1 MPPGT
6 ETVTITI
13 QTVDASSGAIA
24 NVETKLTGLGTVG
37 TATSAKMATMAP
49 ALEHAGAAGA
59 TFAAN
64 AASAAAEAGTG
75 YENLRGKM
83 DSVRLA
89 SEEMGIRVPR
99 AMARVIA
106 NNATLAAGLQA
117 TMGLFVA
124 IGAVTIFEQLGE
136 GAYHLYEKWMDV
148 EKEVEA
154 YSQKAAEAAEKKL
167 FDTASLETTSALL
180 RDIGQQIDELKQKR
194 EMVADVNRYGTQGTE
209 DIWGVTGEVG
219 FTPQQTAS
227 FTTANDADQAKKMGQ
242 ADQLHEHRTKLQD
255 EEAQQ
260 TLRNQAT
267 VHAAQLEGYAKNFQA
282 QKDAD
287 ALSKLHF
294 DQQRANAAA
303 LAETINASPE
313 AQKAGLYVTP
323 EALKGQYDQQQKDA
337 GATHAAQRQAADASQ
352 SRSDQQ
358 GITTAQNAAT
368 NSHLAGVALIRSQEQ
383 QAIEAA
389 KGGIREIAAI
399 REKYDQQVLDK
410 IAEEQFATEK
420 IQQTAAQAGLT
431 GVAKIR
437 AEGNERVTDLWANPA
452 NRAVPDEEKQK
463 RALALEQQTD
473 AEILDA
479 HGKFN
484 QEMDQLSMRADAQ
497 MEQGYARIEADAA
510 HTRAAIS
517 KDFTEGYGQLPN
529 NDPERIA
536 AEQRLQAAL
545 ANVDQNAQRE
555 RGAYTQKTDE
565 EIARTEAEAARAYL
579 PAWQAAQER
588 IADDYT
594 QRLAKI
600 KADVD
605 QHVLTEQQ
613 GARAATA
620 AWQLA
625 NGELE
630 RQQQASRDRL
640 AGEMSSLFDNPS
652 KYLENRGK
660 QIMMDMLANWMMQI
674 SEAKG
679 PMGSALSVL
688 FGMNPEMS
696 TSTNPKTA
704 LGSIFAPQH
713 HGAAGAGG
721 TATLSAAGS
730 TLSTAG
736 STLNAA
742 GTTLSSSGTM
752 LASAAQSLASAAMQV
767 GSLASG
773 GGVGAGGFGG
783 GGLTPGGGTGDFTDM
798 FGSGGTGAMG
808 GGFQPSDLNAAPTGA
823 TGVMGAVPGM
833 TSAVGGQAGGGIG
846 AGSSLF
852 GTLASGGVF
861 GSGVQNF
868 MSGGTGAAP
877 MLNPNGVPGVPGGFQ
892 PTDLPPTNDAGV
904 LGTPPSGDSSGSGFG
919 LAQGMGIGMAGI
931 GAGMTIAQNWGN
943 PNIGSAVLND
953 AMAGASLGT
962 AIMPG
967 IGTAIGAI
975 GGAILGLFGSL
986 FGDHGASQMRKYN
999 DEQIVPSITKE
1010 MTAYTAAQ
1018 VGYDQGLQDMTL
1030 LQMKA
1035 DAQAKQWGSGAV
1047 GVYQRKVV
1055 PEINAAI
1062 TEMERQQ
1069 NADRSGA
1076 ITMQAAQYDSGGVI
1090 RHFGDLSTGPNSGYI
1105 HAQVGERMMDRMTN
1119 MRHSST
1125 LDAMNRGADIPRGNG
1140 AGLGGGGNGGG
1151 ESHLHL
1157 HIHALDV
1164 QDFSRF
1170 LRSGG
1175 AQEIQSHL
1183 NSNANRYAGKAL
1195 GA

>member
-1 MPPGT
+1 VIST
-6 ETVTITI
+6 YE
-13 QTVDASSGAIA
+13 Q
-24 NVETKLTGLGTVG
+24 KLTGLGTAG
-37 TATSAKMATMAP
+37 SAASAKVATMGP

-59 TFAAN
+59 TFASN
-64 AASAAAEAGTG
+64 ATDAAAAAGAG

-89 SEEMGIRVPR
+89 SEEMGLRIPR

-106 NNATLAAGLQA
+106 SNSTLAAGLQA

-136 GAYHLYEKWMDV
+136 GAYHVYERWLDV

-154 YSQKAAEAAEKKL
+154 YQQKAAEAAQQKL

-194 EMVADVNRYGTQGTE
+194 ESVAEFNRYGAQGTE
-209 DIWGVTGEVG
+209 DIWGVTGSTG
-219 FTPQQTAS
+219 FTPGQTQS
-227 FTTANDADQAKKMGQ
+227 FTTANDADQARKMGQ
-242 ADQLHEHRTKLQD
+242 ASQLHEHNTKLQD

-267 VHAAQLEGYAKNFQA
+267 VHAGQLEGYAKNSQA

-303 LAETINASPE
+303 LAETINASAE
-313 AQKAGLYVTP
+313 AQKAGLHVTP
-323 EALKGQYDQQQKDA
+323 EALKGQYDQQQHDA
-337 GATHAAQRQAADASQ
+337 QATHLAQRQAADAAQ
-352 SRSDQQ
+352 SRSDTAAV
-358 GITTAQNAAT
+358 TTAQNAAT
-368 NSHLAGVALIRSQEQ
+368 NSHLAGVALIRSQEAQ
-383 QAIEAA
+383 TIEAA
-389 KGGIREIAAI
+389 KGGIKEIAAI

-410 IAEEQFATEK
+410 IAEEQFATQK

-437 AEGNERVTDLWANPA
+437 AEGNERVTDLWENPA
-452 NRAVPDEEKQK
+452 NRGIPDEEKQK
-463 RALALEQQTD
+463 RALAFEQQTD
-473 AEILDA
+473 ADILDA
-479 HGKFN
+479 RQQFN
-484 QEMDQLSMRADAQ
+484 QEMANLSMRADAQ
-497 MEQGYARIEADAA
+497 MEQGYARIEADAT

-517 KDFTEGYGQLPN
+517 KYFTEGYGQLPN

-555 RGAYTQKTDE
+555 RAAYTQKTDE
-565 EIARTEAEAARAYL
+565 EIAHTEAEAARAYL

-588 IADDYT
+588 IEDDYT

-600 KADVD
+600 KADVN
-605 QHVLTEQQ
+605 QHVLTEEQ

-625 NGELE
+625 NGEME
-630 RQQQASRDRL
+630 RQQQATRDRL
-640 AGEMSSLFDNPS
+640 AGELSSLFDNPARYMEDRA
-652 KYLENRGK
+652 KKLMFE
-660 QIMMDMLANWMMQI
+660 ILANWMMQL

-679 PMGSALSVL
+679 PMGSTMAWI
-688 FGMNPEMS
+688 FGMGPEMS

-713 HGAAGAGG
+713 GAAGAAGSS
-721 TATLSAAGS
+721 TLSAAGS
-730 TLSTAG
+730 TVSSAGMRLNSAATTVDTAG
-736 STLNAA
+736 LK
-742 GTTLSSSGTM
+742 LSSAADLISAVMQGFGTR
-752 LASAAQSLASAAMQV
+752 
-767 GSLASG
+767 GG
-773 GGVGAGGFGG
+773 GGVGAGGGFGG
-783 GGLTPGGGTGDFTDM
+783 GGLTPGGGVSDFTDM
-798 FGSGGTGAMG
+798 FGSGGTGALGG
-808 GGFQPSDLNAAPTGA
+808 GGFQPSDINPAPTGA

-833 TSAVGGQAGGGIG
+833 ASAIGGPAAGTVGQ
-846 AGSSLF
+846 GSSLF

-877 MLNPNGVPGVPGGFQ
+877 MLNPNGVPGVAGGFQ
-892 PTDLPPTNDAGV
+892 PTDIAPTNDAGV
-904 LGTPPSGDSSGSGFG
+904 MGTPPSDSGSSGSGFG
-919 LAQGMGIGMAGI
+919 LAQGMGVGMAGI

-962 AIMPG
+962 AILPG

-975 GGAILGLFGSL
+975 GGALIGLFGSL

-999 DEQIVPSITKE
+999 DEQVVPAITRE
-1010 MTAYTAAQ
+1010 MTSYTAAQ
-1018 VGYDQGLQDMTL
+1018 VGYDQGMQDLNL

-1076 ITMQAAQYDSGGVI
+1076 ITMQAAQYDSGGPI
-1090 RHFGDLSTGPNSGYI
+1090 TQFGDFSTGPYSGFI
-1105 HAQVGERMMDRMTN
+1105 HARFGETMMNPMAS
-1119 MRHSST
+1119 MLHGPT
-1125 LDAMNRGADIPRGNG
+1125 LSAMNRGDYIPRGNG
-1140 AGLGGGGNGGG
+1140 LGLGNSGGGGG
-1151 ESHLHL
+1151 ESHLHV

-1183 NSNANRYAGKAL
+1183 NANANRYAGKAL